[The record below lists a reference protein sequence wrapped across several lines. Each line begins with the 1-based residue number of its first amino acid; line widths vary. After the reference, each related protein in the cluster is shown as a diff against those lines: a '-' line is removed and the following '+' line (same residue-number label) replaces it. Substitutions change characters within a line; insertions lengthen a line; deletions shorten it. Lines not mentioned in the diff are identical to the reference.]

1 MKGKILVAALLVTIA
16 AGLILKLSGGNPFP
30 PMGIGIIFI
39 ILVYALM
46 DMPPKHKT
54 FSYRDQLKGM
64 LQSRG
69 GNPPPEA
76 PHPDEAER
84 HKIERESA

>member
-1 MKGKILVAALLVTIA
+1 MKGKILVAILFVTIA
-16 AGLILKLSGGNPFP
+16 AGMILKLTGGNPLP
-30 PMGIGIIFI
+30 PVGIGIIMI

-76 PHPDEAER
+76 PHPDEDEK

>member
-1 MKGKILVAALLVTIA
+1 MKGKIVATTLAITVAAAILFK
-16 AGLILKLSGGNPFP
+16 LIGWNPSP
-30 PMGIGIIFI
+30 IIGIGIITI
-39 ILVYALM
+39 ILLYALLE
-46 DMPPKHKT
+46 MPEKHKT

-76 PHPDEAER
+76 PHPDEDPR
-84 HKIERESA
+84 HRKERESA

>member
-1 MKGKILVAALLVTIA
+1 MKEKTLVIILLVTIA
-16 AGLILKLSGGNPFP
+16 AGIILKLTGGNPLP
-30 PMGIGIIFI
+30 PTGMGLIMI

-46 DMPPKHKT
+46 DMPPRHKT
-54 FSYRDQLKGM
+54 FSYRDQLKGA

-76 PHPDEAER
+76 PHPDEDER
-84 HKIERESA
+84 QRIERESA

>member
-1 MKGKILVAALLVTIA
+1 MKGKILITILLVTIG
-16 AGLILKLSGGNPFP
+16 AGMLLKLTGGNPFP
-30 PMGIGIIFI
+30 PIGIGLIMI

-54 FSYRDQLKGM
+54 FSYRDQLKGA

-76 PHPDEAER
+76 PHPDEDER
-84 HKIERESA
+84 QRIERESA